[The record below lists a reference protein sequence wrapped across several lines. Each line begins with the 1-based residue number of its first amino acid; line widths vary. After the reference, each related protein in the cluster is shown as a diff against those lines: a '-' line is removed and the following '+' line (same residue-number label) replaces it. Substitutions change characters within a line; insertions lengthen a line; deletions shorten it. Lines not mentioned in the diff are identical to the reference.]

1 MLADKAA
8 TMPAVP
14 FNLRLLARQIAASVF
29 PRGNTTL
36 RLGSRRIRFLAV
48 FVVAFPAIWLFG
60 VVGMFLDNIVY
71 PRCRRVAARFPV
83 FIVGN
88 FRSGSSFLLR
98 LLAADRRNFTCM
110 KTWELYFAPSVVQ
123 RRFWKGLW
131 TVDGFFG
138 SPVKRRVLAIQERL
152 LSEVRLHRVRL
163 QEPEEDEAL
172 FYLTWHTLFTC
183 FFFPVV
189 YPRFPYHRFD
199 TALPRRLRRRLLAF
213 YKGCVDRH
221 LYAHRSTA
229 HYLAKNPS
237 ATSRIASLLETYPE
251 ARFVYLY
258 RDPLET
264 VPSTMRWFSFAWHYF
279 SSARE
284 RYPLRQFVL
293 DLTMEWYRY
302 PLDLLRTEA
311 ARHLLFVS
319 YEELVTDP
327 VGAVRRIY
335 GWLGTD
341 IDEAFTESLRRD
353 AAEAKL
359 HRPDG
364 VGDLQDTGLTHAAV
378 LDRFGEVAEACRRA
392 VAADRSRSPLPG

>member
-1 MLADKAA
+1 ML
-8 TMPAVP
+8 
-14 FNLRLLARQIAASVF
+14 FNYRLLARQLSASFF
-29 PRGNTTL
+29 PRGKPTL

-48 FVVAFPAIWLFG
+48 FVVAFPALWLFG
-60 VVGMFLDNIVY
+60 VFGMCLDNILY
-71 PRCRRVAARFPV
+71 PKWRRVAARFPV

-88 FRSGSSFLLR
+88 FRSGSTFLLR
-98 LLAADRRNFTCM
+98 LLAADRRTFTCM

-131 TVDGFFG
+131 AVDGFFG
-138 SPVKRRVLAIQERL
+138 APLKRRILAIQERL
-152 LSEVRLHRVRL
+152 FSEVRLHRVRL

-189 YPRFPYHRFD
+189 YPELPYHRFD
-199 TALPRRLRRRLLAF
+199 TALPRALRRRLLAF
-213 YKGCVDRH
+213 YRGCVDRH

-251 ARFVYLY
+251 AKFVYLY
-258 RDPLET
+258 REPLET

-284 RYPLRQFVL
+284 RFPLREHVL
-293 DLTMEWYRY
+293 ELAMEWYRY
-302 PLDLLRTEA
+302 PLELTRTVA
-311 ARHLLFVS
+311 AGHLLFLS
-319 YEELVTDP
+319 YEDLVTDP
-327 VGAVRRIY
+327 VGTVERIY
-335 GWLGTD
+335 GWLGAD
-341 IDEAFTESLRRD
+341 IDEAFAASLCRD
-353 AAEAKL
+353 AEEARA

-364 VGDLQDTGLTHAAV
+364 VGELLGTGLTEEEIRG
-378 LDRFGEVAEACRRA
+378 RFESVADACRRA
-392 VAADRSRSPLPG
+392 VAADRSANRTPAG